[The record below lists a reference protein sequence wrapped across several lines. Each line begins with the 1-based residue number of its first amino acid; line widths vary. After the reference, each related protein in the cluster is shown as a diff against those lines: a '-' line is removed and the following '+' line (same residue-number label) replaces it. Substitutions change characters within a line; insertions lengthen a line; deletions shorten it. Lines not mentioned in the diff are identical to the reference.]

1 MGAEVLMEH
10 GVPPCCRD
18 LIYWDDKM
26 MIQSELNE
34 S

>member
-1 MGAEVLMEH
+1 MGAEVLEH
-10 GVPPCCRD
+10 GVPPCCHD
-18 LIYWDDKM
+18 LIYWDDMM